1 MFGRYVIMQILK
13 GTKREITLLEWN
25 EVLAKAEKSLAES
38 KKCYEIYGDDDS
50 KQWVEEDTAKVNHI
64 KQQIKE
70 VIGFMDKNNI
80 K

>member
-25 EVLAKAEKSLAES
+25 ELLTKAEKNLAVS
-38 KKCYEIYGDDDS
+38 KKCYEFYGDDGS

-70 VIGFMDKNNI
+70 VTDFMDKNQI

>member
-1 MFGRYVIMQILK
+1 MQVLK
-13 GTKREITLLEWN
+13 GIKREITLFEWN
-25 EVLAKAEKSLAES
+25 EVLTKAEKSLAES
-38 KKCYEIYGDDDS
+38 KKCYELYGDEDS

-70 VIGFMDKNNI
+70 VTDFMDKNQI

>member
-1 MFGRYVIMQILK
+1 M
-13 GTKREITLLEWN
+13 LEWN
-25 EVLAKAEKSLAES
+25 EVIAKAEKSLAES
-38 KKCYEIYGDDDS
+38 KKCYELYEDDDS

-70 VIGFMDKNNI
+70 VTDFMNKNNI

>member
-1 MFGRYVIMQILK
+1 MFGRYIIMQILK

-38 KKCYEIYGDDDS
+38 KKCYELYGDDDS

-70 VIGFMDKNNI
+70 VTDFMDKI
-80 K
+80 VV

>member
-1 MFGRYVIMQILK
+1 MQILK
-13 GTKREITLLEWN
+13 CTKRQITLLEWN

-50 KQWVEEDTAKVNHI
+50 KQWVEEDTAKVDYV

-70 VIGFMDKNNI
+70 VTDFMDKNNI

>member
-1 MFGRYVIMQILK
+1 MFGRYIIMQILK

-25 EVLAKAEKSLAES
+25 EVLAKAEKRLAES
-38 KKCYEIYGDDDS
+38 KKCYELYGDDDS
-50 KQWVEEDTAKVNHI
+50 KQWVEEDTANVDYI

-70 VIGFMDKNNI
+70 VTDFMDKNNI

>member
-1 MFGRYVIMQILK
+1 MFGRYFIMQILK

-38 KKCYEIYGDDDS
+38 KKCYELYGDDDS

-70 VIGFMDKNNI
+70 VTDFMDKNQI